1 MKYQHAGTQF
11 LMSTLRERFWI
22 LQSRRAINR
31 VIHKCPTCLRY
42 SGKSL
47 RVDPATLP
55 ENRTEA
61 SFAFQTTGVD
71 LTGPLFLKSGEKALI
86 ILFTCAVYRCVHLDS
101 VTSQSTEAFWHALK
115 RFVNVRGRPTTIY
128 SDNGTNFV
136 GYVNLFKKLNW
147 EAIEEAVHVKHI
159 CGVPEF
165 QLRLPFSKLHILFFT
180 HNN

>member
-1 MKYQHAGTQF
+1 MLLPARHPLVTLLIRWYHVKYQHAGTQF
-11 LMSTLRERFWI
+11 LISTLREIFWI

-61 SFAFQTTGVD
+61 SFAGVD
-71 LTGPLFLKSGEKALI
+71 LAGPLFLKSGEKAWI
-86 ILFTCAVYRCVHLDS
+86 ILFTCAVYRCVHLDF
-101 VTSQSTEAFWHALK
+101 VTSRSTEAFLHALE

-128 SDNGTNFV
+128 SDNGTTV
-136 GYVNLFKKLNW
+136 WVVL
-147 EAIEEAVHVKHI
+147 I
-159 CGVPEF
+159 CS
-165 QLRLPFSKLHILFFT
+165 RS
-180 HNN
+180 